1 MPNSPG
7 SRSGY
12 WVLGLVLSTKKK
24 AHARTRKTS
33 NSIPHHPAPHT
44 HTHTANGALTA
55 RCPLRGPQRSSIF
68 EGGED
73 AQLTKTAVTGGYRNS
88 TQHASATAQTTQQTT
103 RVHLLAGYTSPCR
116 CWKGVCP
123 QHRAIAAKKA
133 LPMKPGTRRP
143 QAFAARPCLA
153 GCVCISV
160 RLPPPRQSTFPR
172 AHSTEPALN
181 SPK

>member
-12 WVLGLVLSTKKK
+12 WVLGLVLSKKK
-24 AHARTRKTS
+24 STRTHTKD
-33 NSIPHHPAPHT
+33 IQLHPAPPRA
-44 HTHTANGALTA
+44 THTANGALTA

-88 TQHASATAQTTQQTT
+88 TQHASATAQTT

-123 QHRAIAAKKA
+123 QHRAIAAKKSA
-133 LPMKPGTRRP
+133 AHEARHAQATGIRSTPLLGWVRLHFRAVAATTSVHLPPRP
-143 QAFAARPCLA
+143 Q
-153 GCVCISV
+153 
-160 RLPPPRQSTFPR
+160 
-172 AHSTEPALN
+172 H
-181 SPK
+181 

>member
-1 MPNSPG
+1 MGIG
-7 SRSGY
+7 SSFKQ
-12 WVLGLVLSTKKK
+12 KKK
-24 AHARTRKTS
+24 STRTHTKD
-33 NSIPHHPAPHT
+33 IQLHPAPPRAT

-55 RCPLRGPQRSSIF
+55 RCPLRGPLRSSIF